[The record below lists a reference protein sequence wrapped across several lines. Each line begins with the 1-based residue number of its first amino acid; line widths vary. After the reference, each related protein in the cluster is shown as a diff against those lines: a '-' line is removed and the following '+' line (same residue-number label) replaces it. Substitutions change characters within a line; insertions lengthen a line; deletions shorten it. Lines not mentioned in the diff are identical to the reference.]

1 MKPLSSLLLSAALS
15 APLSAAAPPHPASPQ
30 APLAEIP
37 TILSET
43 LTESLRAP
51 ISQNSLDDVINASPL
66 LSFHRDLVSIESI
79 SGNEG
84 EAGAFVA
91 DFLESHNF
99 TVIRQPVTT
108 DANGNATRFNIF
120 AFPKSHPQSNPQ
132 ILLTSHIDTVPPF
145 IPYSLH
151 RDAAAD
157 DDDRHILIAGRG
169 TVDAKGSVAAQIF
182 ATLDTLADQPSAPL
196 GLLFVVGEE
205 TGGDGMK
212 AFSRSPRLN
221 PSPSPFHTVI
231 FGEPTELALV
241 AGHKG
246 MLGFEVAAHGH
257 AAHSGYPWL
266 GESAISAIL
275 PALAR
280 VDRLGDIPAEEGGL
294 PASDKYGRTTVNI
307 GRMEGGVAV
316 NVVPSSARAG
326 VAVRLAAGT
335 DDEAREIVRQAVRDA
350 TGGDERVVVHF
361 SLEGYGPQDLDT
373 DVPGFEVTTVNYGT
387 DVPNLQLHDRPD
399 GKVKRYLYGPGSIHV
414 AHGDNEALTVAQLE
428 EAVRGYKKLIQAALD
443 RSTS

>member
-1 MKPLSSLLLSAALS
+1 MKPLSSLLLSAA
-15 APLSAAAPPHPASPQ
+15 LSAAAPPHPASPQ
-30 APLAEIP
+30 APLGNIP
-37 TILSET
+37 TLVGEET
-43 LTESLRAP
+43 LTEF
-51 ISQNSLDDVINASPL
+51 SQNSLDDVVNASPL

-84 EAGAFVA
+84 AAGAFVV

-99 TVIRQPVTT
+99 TVIKQPVSTES
-108 DANGNATRFNIF
+108 DARFNIF
-120 AFPKSHPQSNPQ
+120 AFPKSHSLDESRPSQGPQ
-132 ILLTSHIDTVPPF
+132 ILLTSHLDTVPPF

-151 RDAAAD
+151 RDAND
-157 DDDRHILIAGRG
+157 TDDRNILIAGRG

-182 ATLDTLADQPSAPL
+182 AVLDTLAAQPAAPL

-212 AFSRSPRLN
+212 AFSASPRLN

-280 VDRLGDIPAEEGGL
+280 VDQLGDIPADEGGL

-307 GRMEGGVAV
+307 GRMEGGVAT
-316 NVVPSSARAG
+316 NVVPSEARAG

-335 DDEAREIVRQAVRDA
+335 DDEAREIVLKAVRDA
-350 TGGDERVVVHF
+350 TGGDDRVVVNF
-361 SLEGYGPQDLDT
+361 RLEGYGPQDLDT
-373 DVPGFEVTTVNYGT
+373 DVPGFNVTTVNYGT

>member
-1 MKPLSSLLLSAALS
+1 MKHLSSLLLSAA
-15 APLSAAAPPHPASPQ
+15 LSAAAPPHPASPQ
-30 APLAEIP
+30 SPLAVADIP
-37 TILSET
+37 TT
-43 LTESLRAP
+43 LGHSDAVTEF
-51 ISQNSLDDVINASPL
+51 SQNSLDNIINASPL

-79 SGNEG
+79 SENEG
-84 EAGAFVA
+84 AAGAFVA
-91 DFLESHNF
+91 DFLEAHSF
-99 TVIRQPVTT
+99 TVIKQPVET
-108 DANGNATRFNIF
+108 DARFNVF
-120 AFPKSHPQSNPQ
+120 AFPKSHQAQGPQ

-151 RDAAAD
+151 RDGND
-157 DDDRHILIAGRG
+157 TDERNIVISGRG

-182 ATLDTLADQPSAPL
+182 AVLDTLASQPSAPL

-212 AFSRSPRLN
+212 AFSQSPRLN
-221 PSPSPFHTVI
+221 PSPSPLHTVI
-231 FGEPTELALV
+231 FGEPTEASLV

-246 MLGFEVAAHGH
+246 MLGFEVVAHGR

-266 GESAISAIL
+266 GESAVSAIL

-280 VDRLGDIPAEEGGL
+280 VDKLGDIPAEEGGL

-307 GRMEGGVAV
+307 GRMEGGVAA
-316 NVVPSSARAG
+316 NVVPSSARAK

-335 DDEAREIVRQAVRDA
+335 HDEAREIVLKAVRD
-350 TGGDERVVVHF
+350 TTHGDDKVEVTF

-387 DVPNLQLHDRPD
+387 DVPNLQLHPRED
-399 GKVKRYLYGPGSIHV
+399 GKVRRYLYGPGSIHV
-414 AHGDNEALTVAQLE
+414 AHGDNEALTVGQLE
-428 EAVRGYKKLIQAALD
+428 EAVTGYKKLIQAALD
-443 RSTS
+443 RS

>member
-1 MKPLSSLLLSAALS
+1 MKHLSSLLLSAAL
-15 APLSAAAPPHPASPQ
+15 AAAVPHPASPQ
-30 APLAEIP
+30 TPLADIP
-37 TILSET
+37 TLATIVGET
-43 LTESLRAP
+43 VTEF
-51 ISQNSLDDVINASPL
+51 SQNSLDDIINASPL

-79 SGNEG
+79 SGNERA
-84 EAGAFVA
+84 AGAFVA
-91 DFLESHNF
+91 DFLEAHNF
-99 TVIRQPVTT
+99 TVIKQPVGT
-108 DANGNATRFNIF
+108 DARFNVF
-120 AFPKSHPQSNPQ
+120 AFPKSSAVDESHQTRPQ

-151 RDAAAD
+151 RDAND
-157 DDDRHILIAGRG
+157 TDDRNIVIAGRG

-182 ATLDTLADQPSAPL
+182 AVLDTLATQPSAPL

-212 AFSRSPRLN
+212 AFSQSHRLN

-231 FGEPTELALV
+231 FGEPTELSLV

-246 MLGFEVAAHGH
+246 MLGFEVVAHGH

-307 GRMEGGVAV
+307 GRMEGGVAA
-316 NVVPSSARAG
+316 NVVPSSARAR
-326 VAVRLAAGT
+326 VAVRLASGT
-335 DDEAREIVRQAVRDA
+335 DDEAREIVLRAVRDA
-350 TGGDERVVVHF
+350 THGDDHVEVKF

-387 DVPNLQLHDRPD
+387 DVPNLQLHPRED

-428 EAVRGYKKLIQAALD
+428 EAVAGYKKLIQAALD
-443 RSTS
+443 RS